1 MYTDIPGQIKNT
13 MKDKLKKKIGGGG
26 DRGPKPHHK
35 LTKIITFKEKVLKV
49 LIWKNRCKQNLYFKI
64 SIKAPNKL

>member
-49 LIWKNRCKQNLYFKI
+49 LI
-64 SIKAPNKL
+64 

>member
-26 DRGPKPHHK
+26 G
-35 LTKIITFKEKVLKV
+35 TKGTQTSPQID
-49 LIWKNRCKQNLYFKI
+49 KNYHL
-64 SIKAPNKL
+64 

>member
-13 MKDKLKKKIGGGG
+13 MKDKLKKKDGG
-26 DRGPKPHHK
+26 GPKPRHK

-49 LIWKNRCKQNLYFKI
+49 LI
-64 SIKAPNKL
+64 